1 MKGNGLIGKVLALE
15 ASESGFEPQL
25 PYAMNNVYFENGII
39 HFYGE
44 EIDINSVPDIMG
56 RNCQQKFTNYVKWR
70 LKGHDIRLNKF

>member
-1 MKGNGLIGKVLALE
+1 M
-15 ASESGFEPQL
+15 S
-25 PYAMNNVYFENGII
+25 NVYFENGII